1 MDASDPTPR
10 TRKDRALYLSG
21 FVYVLPAADRVRFD
35 RAILALLD
43 SGDGLPERE
52 VILRAVGQVWPHE
65 PRSANVEHVR
75 SSFVERPDVADRS
88 GAYALRCA
96 R

>member
-1 MDASDPTPR
+1 VTDASRR
-10 TRKDRALYLSG
+10 TRTDRALYLSG
-21 FVYVLPAADRVRFD
+21 FVYLLPAPDRVRLD

-43 SGDGLPERE
+43 SDDGLPDRE

-65 PRSANVEHVR
+65 PRPANVEHVR
-75 SSFVERPDVADRS
+75 SFFLARPDVADRP